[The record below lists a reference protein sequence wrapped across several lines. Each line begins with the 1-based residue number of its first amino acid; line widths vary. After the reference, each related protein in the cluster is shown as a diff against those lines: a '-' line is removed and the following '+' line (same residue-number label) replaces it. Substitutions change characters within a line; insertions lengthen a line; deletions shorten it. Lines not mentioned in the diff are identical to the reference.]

1 MHTSGDIFVD
11 GQWVASSSQH
21 HLDVV
26 SPSTEDVI
34 GRVPDAS
41 TEDVDAAVAA
51 ARRAFDTGPWPRLS
65 PAQRAQVLGELLE
78 QLVKRADELAQ
89 TITAENGVPAAM
101 VRSAQ
106 VDNGLDVLRY
116 YTELASTFEDE
127 APREGR
133 YSPAIV
139 RHEPVGAVA
148 AIVPW
153 NVPFF
158 LAMMKVAPAL
168 AAGCTIVLK
177 AAPETPLNA
186 YLVAEAA
193 AAAGLPAGVL
203 NVLAAGPRSSEYLV
217 THPGIDKVAFTG
229 STAVGRRIASLAGG
243 QLKRV
248 TLELGGKSAA
258 IVLPDADLANAMAR
272 LVTMSLFQSGQFCV
286 AQSRIVVPVDRY
298 DEAVEIF
305 AAKVSGLRVGDPT
318 EPTTFIGPLISDR
331 QRARVLDY
339 IDIGRDEGATLV
351 TGGGRPAHLERGY
364 YVEPTVFRDVDP
376 GMRIAQE
383 EIFGPVVA
391 FLPYR
396 DVDEAVTIAN
406 STEFGL
412 YGTVWTEDLDRG
424 VEVGRRIRTG
434 TFGVNGISLDPA
446 APFGGVKQSGLG
458 RELGPEGLASYLE
471 PKTITLPASARG

>member
-127 APREGR
+127 APRAGR

-177 AAPETPLNA
+177 ASPETPLNA

-203 NVLAAGPRSSEYLV
+203 NVLAAGPRTSEYLV

-305 AAKVSGLRVGDPT
+305 AAKVSGLKVGDPT

-351 TGGGRPAHLERGY
+351 TGGGRPSHLERGY

>member
-11 GQWVASSSQH
+11 GQWIPSTSQRQ
-21 HLDVV
+21 LEVL
-26 SPSTEDVI
+26 SPSTEEVI
-34 GRVPDAS
+34 GRVPDAGL
-41 TEDVDAAVAA
+41 EDVNAAVAA

-78 QLVKRADELAQ
+78 QLVKRGDELAR
-89 TITAENGVPAAM
+89 TISAENGVPAAFA
-101 VRSAQ
+101 RAAQ

-116 YTELASTFEDE
+116 YTELAATFEVE
-127 APREGR
+127 TPRAGR

-139 RHEPVGAVA
+139 RQEPLGTVA

-168 AAGCTIVLK
+168 AAGCTVVLK

-186 YLVAEAA
+186 YLLAEAVAEV
-193 AAAGLPAGVL
+193 GLPPGVL
-203 NVLAAGPRSSEYLV
+203 NVLAAGPESSEALV

-229 STAVGRRIASLAGG
+229 STAIGRRIASLAGG

-258 IVLPDADLANAMAR
+258 IVLPDADLPAVLSR
-272 LVTMSLFQSGQFCV
+272 LVTVSLFQSGQFCV
-286 AQSRIVVPVDRY
+286 AQSRMVVPADRY

-305 AAKVSGLRVGDPT
+305 AANVRKLTVGDPA
-318 EPTTFIGPLISDR
+318 EPGTFIGPLISAR
-331 QRARVLDY
+331 QRERVLGY
-339 IDIGRDEGATLV
+339 IDIGRDEGATVV
-351 TGGGRPAHLERGY
+351 TGGGRPEHLERGY

-391 FLPYR
+391 FLPYQ
-396 DVDEAVTIAN
+396 DVDEAVAIAN

-424 VEVGRRIRTG
+424 VEIARRIRTG

-446 APFGGVKQSGLG
+446 APFGGTKQSGLG
-458 RELGPEGLASYLE
+458 RELGPEGLAAYLE